1 MVKDKK
7 KSVGRTIKSSRKEVE
22 GVYAKTQNVV
32 VSASVNRELPLER
45 LATKLERAEYNPEQ
59 FPGLILKMD
68 VPVKASALLFSSG
81 KIICTGTKSLRDA
94 KKAIGEIVRK
104 LGAIGLKVKGDTNIV
119 IQNMVASGSVGG
131 KLNLNEIVFKFEDT
145 EYEPEQFPGLVYKLP
160 ETPELPGSL

>member
-1 MVKDKK
+1 MISDRFLKDFLNVSFYLNRCLEARMVKDKK

-81 KIICTGTKSLRDA
+81 KIVITGTKSEKEIIESVYILRDKL
-94 KKAIGEIVRK
+94 KKGGE
-104 LGAIGLKVKGDTNIV
+104 L
-119 IQNMVASGSVGG
+119 Q
-131 KLNLNEIVFKFEDT
+131 
-145 EYEPEQFPGLVYKLP
+145 
-160 ETPELPGSL
+160 